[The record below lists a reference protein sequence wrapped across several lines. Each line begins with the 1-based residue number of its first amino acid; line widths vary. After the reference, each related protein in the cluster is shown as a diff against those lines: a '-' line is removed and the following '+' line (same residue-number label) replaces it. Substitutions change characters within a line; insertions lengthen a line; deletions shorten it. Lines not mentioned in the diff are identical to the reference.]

1 LLALVGSV
9 GSIVQVLVIA
19 AILIGA
25 AGAFSY
31 HSQMH
36 ELFSS

>member
-1 LLALVGSV
+1 MLTFDGSV
-9 GSIVQVLVIA
+9 GSIGQVLVIA
-19 AILIGA
+19 VVLIGA

-31 HSQMH
+31 HSQVH